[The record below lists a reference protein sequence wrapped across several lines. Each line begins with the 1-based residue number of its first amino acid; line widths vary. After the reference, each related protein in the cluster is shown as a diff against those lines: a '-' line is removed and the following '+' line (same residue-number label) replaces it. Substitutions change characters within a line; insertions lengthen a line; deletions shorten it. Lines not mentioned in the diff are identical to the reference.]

1 MLEKAKKIAEKAF
14 RDKKAP
20 NGEPYINHT
29 LRVVDAM
36 ETEEEKT
43 VAMLHDVVE
52 DSEMSISDLMEQGF
66 SRTVLEAVADLTK
79 KNDMTYFEYIDDVC
93 CNELATRVKL
103 AEIED
108 NKDEVRVNK
117 MSFKTYSLEERYR
130 MTKEILQTGVN
141 YFGTK

>member
-1 MLEKAKKIAEKAF
+1 MLERARKIAEKAF

-36 ETEEEKT
+36 TTEEEKT
-43 VAMLHDVVE
+43 VAMLHDVLE

-66 SRTVLEAVADLTK
+66 SRPVLEAVADLTK
-79 KNDMTYFEYIDDVC
+79 KSDMTYFDYIEDIC
-93 CNELATRVKL
+93 SNELATKVKL

-117 MSFKTYSLEERYR
+117 MSFKTYSLEERYK
-130 MTKEILQTGVN
+130 MAKEILETGVN
-141 YFGTK
+141 YFGTR